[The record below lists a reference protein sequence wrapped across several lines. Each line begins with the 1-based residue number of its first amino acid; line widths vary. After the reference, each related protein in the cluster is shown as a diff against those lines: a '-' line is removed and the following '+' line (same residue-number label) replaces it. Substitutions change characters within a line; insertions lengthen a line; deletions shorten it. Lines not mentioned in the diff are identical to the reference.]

1 MNLFGYNSNKTIH
14 PVLGKNIDEVTTG
27 NIQAQSFEIGDE
39 VTTQSRMVEKENI
52 TPFSGSALDI
62 LKEVEV
68 VNFTEDGVKKIGINV
83 PVDSPL
89 SNLGE
94 LDIKQTIAV
103 IIKAIQEISSSN

>member
-14 PVLGKNIDEVTTG
+14 PVLGKNIDE
-27 NIQAQSFEIGDE
+27 QSFEIGDE
-39 VTTQSRMVEKENI
+39 VVTKSRMVEKENV
-52 TPFSGSALDI
+52 TSFSDSALNI

-89 SNLGE
+89 SNSGE